1 MTRKAATEDT
11 RSRADGLGFHREK
24 SLHTDNVFVG
34 RQKLLILIIFHHW
47 SLRPSVA
54 VFTTC
59 AVDDGGL

>member
-24 SLHTDNVFVG
+24 SLHSDNVFTG
-34 RQKLLILIIFHHW
+34 HQKLLILIISHHQ
-47 SLRPSVA
+47 SLSPSVA
-54 VFTTC
+54 IFSTC